1 VKAEMAS
8 YVMFNGVQ
16 TSGTTPKKQQASE
29 MVAQTLVR
37 PALPHLPPPCPA
49 GINPASSPYQSALGH
64 DISAQL
70 SGGQVEVGRLK
81 LKTPTSVFLCSFEGL
96 KFLHSRIPT
105 ALERHGEGRL
115 DMEQLYA
122 MVLPSAYKTATTK
135 FGASLLIRLVQ
146 YSAPAQRQRMVLR
159 LLPSVHALAI
169 HFEGHKV
176 ITGLLS
182 HSRQD
187 LQNLL
192 TKEVAKV
199 AVELSLCSP
208 GSRVIQAAVKC
219 SVPGAAAVV
228 EISQRLAAVCF
239 HLAKDKFGS
248 KVLCT
253 LLTCVAPLHT
263 SQLRTSLLHILPQLS
278 KHGHGHRVVKRL
290 YRHGSSKE
298 CFAVSRHLL
307 NHLPALMAS
316 PHGSQLVGSIVLSR
330 APKSGDRGWQVLD
343 KLVRLVVT
351 ITDQLGAEE
360 TAEKVLGEVLELES
374 LRKVAIGY
382 LANTGAV
389 VKEMGKNGKGHRIEE
404 YAWMQELAGG
414 CKPAVTF
421 VDLPKFLLLLEVTNG
436 LLNNNGENMEE
447 WKVADRCLKAAT
459 VQLLKKCEHL
469 LKTGNSTAFEL
480 DELHP
485 E

>member
-1 VKAEMAS
+1 MAS
-8 YVMFNGVQ
+8 HRILIEVQ
-16 TSGTTPKKQQASE
+16 TSGTTPTKQQASE

-37 PALPHLPPPCPA
+37 PAPPPLPPPCPA
-49 GINPASSPYQSALGH
+49 SINPKSSPYQSALGH
-64 DISAQL
+64 DINAQL
-70 SGGQVEVGRLK
+70 SGGPAKLK
-81 LKTPTSVFLCSFEGL
+81 LKTSTSLFLCSPQGL
-96 KFLHSRIPT
+96 NFLYSRIPV

-115 DMEQLYA
+115 DLEQLYA

-135 FGASLLIRLVQ
+135 FGANLLLRLVQ

-159 LLPSVHALAI
+159 LLPYINALAMHI
-169 HFEGHKV
+169 EGHKV
-176 ITGLLS
+176 LTGLLS
-182 HSRQD
+182 HASPD
-187 LQNLL
+187 LQDLL
-192 TKEVAKV
+192 TKEVAK
-199 AVELSLCSP
+199 AAIELSQNSP

-228 EISQRLAAVCF
+228 EISQRLAAVCR

-253 LLTCVAPLHT
+253 LLTCVSPLHT
-263 SQLRTSLLHILPQLS
+263 SALRTTLLQLLPVLS

-316 PHGSQLVGSIVLSR
+316 PHGSQLVWSIVLSR
-330 APKSGDRGWQVLD
+330 TPKSGDRGWQVLD
-343 KLVRLVVT
+343 KLVRLVVA
-351 ITDQLGAEE
+351 ITDKFGVEE
-360 TAEKVLGEVLELES
+360 TAEKVLGEWLQQET
-374 LRKVAIGY
+374 LRKVAVGY

-404 YAWMQELAGG
+404 YSWMQELAGG
-414 CKPAVTF
+414 CKPAATF
-421 VDLPKFLLLLEVTNG
+421 IDLPKFLLLLEITNG
-436 LLNNNGENMEE
+436 LLNSGENKEE
-447 WKVADRCLKAAT
+447 WKAANGYLRAAT
-459 VQLLKKCEHL
+459 VQLLKKCEKL
-469 LKTGNSTAFEL
+469 LNTGNSTAFEL